1 MFLQTPALSK
11 SGDVRPFSDQ
21 ADGTLLG
28 EGIALF
34 AFKRLSDAERDG
46 DRIYGV
52 LKGLGA
58 SSDGRSKS
66 VYAPLAEGQAKAYR
80 RAYANAGVDPKTIE
94 LIEAHGTG
102 TKAGDAAEFSGLQT
116 VFEEANADTGSIA
129 LGSVKSQIGH
139 TKATAGAAGF
149 FKALMALRSGILPP
163 TIKVNQPNPNLNI
176 DTTPLY
182 VNTQSRP
189 WIRGKTHPRRA
200 GVSAFGFGGSNFHIL
215 LEEYTGPNKA
225 ARLRAWGH
233 ELLLYSADSA
243 EDMTAA
249 IEKVLHRDAKVSL
262 SRLSWESQQSFS
274 TTHAIRLSVVASSKE
289 DAQDKLTQALEKG
302 FSAAYALP
310 SGVHLGVG
318 QAWSGKT
325 AFLFPG
331 QGAQTVN
338 MGSHVAQGLSSVY
351 GSMGFLR

>member
-1 MFLQTPALSK
+1 MA
-11 SGDVRPFSDQ
+11 
-21 ADGTLLG
+21 
-28 EGIALF
+28 
-34 AFKRLSDAERDG
+34 DAERDG

-189 WIRGKTHPRRA
+189 WIRGTEAHPRA
-200 GVSAFGFGGSNFHIL
+200 QEYPPLVLVGPNFHIL
-215 LEEYTGPNKA
+215 TGRIHRPNKA

-249 IEKVLHRDAKVSL
+249 IENVLHRDAKVSL

-274 TTHAIRLSVVASSKE
+274 TTHAIRLSVVASSRRMRK
-289 DAQDKLTQALEKG
+289 K
-302 FSAAYALP
+302 S
-310 SGVHLGVG
+310 
-318 QAWSGKT
+318 
-325 AFLFPG
+325 
-331 QGAQTVN
+331 
-338 MGSHVAQGLSSVY
+338 
-351 GSMGFLR
+351 